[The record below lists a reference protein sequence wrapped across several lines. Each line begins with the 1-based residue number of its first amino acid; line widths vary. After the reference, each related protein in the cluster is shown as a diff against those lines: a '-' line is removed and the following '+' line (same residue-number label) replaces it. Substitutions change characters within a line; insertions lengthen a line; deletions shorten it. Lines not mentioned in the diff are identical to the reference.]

1 MTVLKQI
8 IKPITKLIAL
18 FLLLFTYACQE
29 EGFTVEQRAEQIKSQ
44 IVRPQF
50 PDNRI
55 SIVELGAIDDK
66 NHDSSEAIKRAI
78 STLSKSGGGTVVI
91 PKGTF
96 LTGPIHLEN
105 NIELHLEDGAHVL
118 FKTNREAYLP
128 VVHTSYEGIE
138 IMNYSPL
145 IYAKNKTNIAIT
157 GSGILDGQAGNKY
170 WWPWAGK
177 KEYGHVEGNPS
188 QRNENTIPR
197 QHEMNRLQTPIE
209 ERVFGTDHYFRPQFF
224 QPLMCTNVLVQGVTF
239 INAPFWVIHP
249 LKSENITVENV
260 TVNSHGP
267 NNDGCN
273 PEYSKNVQI
282 LGCVFDTGDDCIAIK
297 SGRNEDGRRVGIP
310 SENIVVEDCKMKDG
324 HGGVVMGSEISAG
337 VRNVVVLNCQMDSP
351 NLDRAIRIKT
361 NTMRGGF
368 VDGLYV
374 KNIQVGQVKEAVLKI
389 NTFYGHYGTQNG
401 EFIPEIQ
408 NIYFENV
415 TADNGGKYGI
425 LIKGRPEAKIKNIHF
440 DNVNIKN
447 SKKAPVIEHAE
458 PIKLVSSFIPN
469 MTE

>member
-1 MTVLKQI
+1 MNAYRQI
-8 IKPITKLIAL
+8 IRNNKFSFT
-18 FLLLFTYACQE
+18 LLLLILVSSCQNIPL
-29 EGFTVEQRAEQIKSQ
+29 TIEQRAQKIKNQ
-44 IVRPQF
+44 IVRPIF
-50 PDNRI
+50 PSNRI
-55 SIVELGAIDDK
+55 SILEFGAVNDK
-66 NHDSSEAIKRAI
+66 NHDSSEAIKQAI
-78 STLSKSGGGTVVI
+78 TILANEGGGTVVI

-96 LTGPIHLEN
+96 LTGPIHLES
-105 NIELHLEDGAHVL
+105 NIELHLEEGAHVL
-118 FKTNREAYLP
+118 FKTNPEAYLP

-157 GSGILDGQAGNKY
+157 GSGILDGQAGIEY
-170 WWPWAGK
+170 WWPWAGNR
-177 KEYGHVEGNPS
+177 EYGHIEGEPS
-188 QRNENTIPR
+188 QRDENTIPR
-197 QHEMNRLQTPIE
+197 QHEMNRLQTPLE
-209 ERVFGTDHYFRPQFF
+209 ERVFGADHYFRPQFF
-224 QPLMCTNVLVQGVTF
+224 QPFMCTNVLVQGVTF

-282 LGCVFDTGDDCIAIK
+282 IGCVFDTGDDCIAIK

-310 SENIVVEDCKMKDG
+310 SENIVVEDCMMKDG

-337 VRNVVVLNCQMDSP
+337 VSNVVVLNCQMDSP
-351 NLDRAIRIKT
+351 NLERAIRIKT
-361 NTMRGGF
+361 NTLRGGF

-374 KNIQVGQVKEAVLKI
+374 KNVQVGQVKEAVLKI
-389 NTFYGHYGTQNG
+389 NTFYGHYGVQDG
-401 EFIPEIQ
+401 GFIPEIQ

-425 LIKGRPEAKIKNIHF
+425 LIKGRPEANIKNIHF

-447 SKKAPVIEHAE
+447 SKKAPVVDHAE
-458 PIKLVSSFIPN
+458 PIELVNSFIPN
-469 MTE
+469 MIE